1 MDFRVQ
7 IDEALE
13 DLAVIFPSFDTLPV
27 DVQRA
32 LFAMRFEMGPPNLD
46 GYGFEEDFDAYFHF
60 VSYVNSGN
68 WGRAA
73 MELAGRQ
80 AGRFS
85 RYAKVFI
92 AAAQSSPRWFPNGE

>member
-1 MDFRVQ
+1 MDVRVQ

-13 DLAVIFPSFDTLPV
+13 ALAIVFPSFDTLPV

-46 GYGFEEDFDAYFHF
+46 GYCFESGFDAYVNF

-85 RYAKVFI
+85 RYAKVFR
-92 AAAQSSPRWFPNGE
+92 AAAQSSPRRFPNG